1 MNIIRAIRFLRS
13 QPIMRLSTNTF
24 HSGPQT
30 QPAEM
35 PAASNPLRP
44 FYFAVHPDL
53 FGQFPREKKVNES
66 SLKQL
71 NGYLESIQAGCPHL
85 PPSLKFYI
93 RKNHVKQDN
102 RSPVGF
108 KSVQFTI
115 LSKDFLTVVEEI
127 LSSCDLPTCHLEKL
141 RSTQPA
147 KSAAT
152 PLRHWDESV
161 VHDFFTRP
169 GSHRNLRRSQIKKDI
184 RLRSWVSNNMP
195 KIEKRLQQ
203 SQKVRETNRTL
214 ETKLCGDYGVQSVD
228 CDCELGCFIVKSCL
242 QSFLR
247 LCRQHPDMT
256 YFLKGK
262 TIMFSNNYSGVSAD
276 GQIVLSHEDVWQHWF
291 MLISSLPRYEALVE
305 HIPVLEK
312 QLSALMSHVKV
323 RRDCNVAVVMA
334 VSYAKWLQ
342 RLIERLQLDGTEH
355 FFSVGNLSKY
365 RIVLQGENS
374 TLRLSQTG
382 QFLVPV
388 SCPPS
393 QLVHFIRRKLSD
405 SHYLL
410 QQYDSDYRVEREEM
424 QRCQEVLELTA
435 LRKDHNV
442 SMPQM
447 ISCCQ
452 RLSHQY
458 LELSP
463 VLMGARLRVTQFYSI
478 TQDGDVCIP
487 WNWRI

>member
-1 MNIIRAIRFLRS
+1 
-13 QPIMRLSTNTF
+13 
-24 HSGPQT
+24 
-30 QPAEM
+30 
-35 PAASNPLRP
+35 ASNPLRP

-93 RKNHVKQDN
+93 RENNVNQDN
-102 RSPVGF
+102 RTGPVGF

-141 RSTQPA
+141 RSTQPT
-147 KSAAT
+147 KSTAM
-152 PLRHWDESV
+152 PLRRWDEAV

-184 RLRSWVSNNMP
+184 RLRSWVSTNMP
-195 KIEKRLQQ
+195 KIEKRRKQ
-203 SQKVRETNRTL
+203 SQTVRDTNRTL
-214 ETKLCGDYGVQSVD
+214 ETKLCGDYGVLSVD

-256 YFLKGK
+256 YFLKGTGK

-291 MLISSLPRYEALVE
+291 MVSDTSLVLTILVE
-305 HIPVLEK
+305 
-312 QLSALMSHVKV
+312 
-323 RRDCNVAVVMA
+323 
-334 VSYAKWLQ
+334 
-342 RLIERLQLDGTEH
+342 G
-355 FFSVGNLSKY
+355 
-365 RIVLQGENS
+365 
-374 TLRLSQTG
+374 
-382 QFLVPV
+382 
-388 SCPPS
+388 
-393 QLVHFIRRKLSD
+393 
-405 SHYLL
+405 
-410 QQYDSDYRVEREEM
+410 EEM
-424 QRCQEVLELTA
+424 QSCQEALELAA

-452 RLSHQY
+452 RLRHQY

-463 VLMGARLRVTQFYSI
+463 LLKGARLRVTQFYSI

-487 WNWRI
+487 WNWRM